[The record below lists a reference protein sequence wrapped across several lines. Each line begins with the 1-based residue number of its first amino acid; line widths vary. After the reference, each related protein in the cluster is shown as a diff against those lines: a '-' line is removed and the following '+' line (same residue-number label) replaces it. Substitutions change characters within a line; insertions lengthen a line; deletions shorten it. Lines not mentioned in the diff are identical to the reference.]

1 MEQKLQD
8 VLMMKLAIMILMQ
21 LQKMV
26 AVSIQVM
33 REQNLKISVLVKG
46 IHLTVP
52 DWCAVIL
59 VMSKM
64 MTVESAEIW
73 TMMNG
78 IVPAPGAWMK
88 MH

>member
-1 MEQKLQD
+1 MEQKFQD

-33 REQNLKISVLVKG
+33 REQNLKISVIVKG
-46 IHLTVP
+46 TRLTAL

-78 IVPAPGAWMK
+78 IVPAPGVWMK

>member
-46 IHLTVP
+46 IHLTAP
-52 DWCAVIL
+52 D
-59 VMSKM
+59 
-64 MTVESAEIW
+64 
-73 TMMNG
+73 
-78 IVPAPGAWMK
+78 
-88 MH
+88 